1 MGSGE
6 CKIANIMQEN
16 GNGSVP
22 SILSKVSLFKGDK
35 VLGVI
40 IPILL
45 VISTLVVYSSVA
57 KMGYAHM
64 GTQTNA
70 IFTKHLIVI
79 SISVLTMVGFYFMPA
94 RFLYRIAPLA
104 YAACWLFTLGVYFFG
119 ANTNGAARWYDF
131 GFSVQPSELLKVATI
146 LLLAR
151 VLDQTQQ
158 TINKQQLVPSLNP
171 WKWGKKHRTKQLDIL
186 LNGTVKILLPI
197 LASVAV
203 IVKAHNSSALLVFGI
218 GTVMLFIA
226 RAKIW
231 EICKFVL
238 LIAAVGALY
247 IGIGGGRTGTASSR
261 ISNFVSS
268 WTAPA
273 DTTMTRTLSDA
284 DHAMVAIYDGG
295 LFGVGAGQ
303 SVMRAKITHPESDYI
318 FSFFVEEYG
327 IIMGMILVILY
338 AWIFARALTIFR
350 NCRWLFGGLLVLGLA
365 LMITSQAILHFM
377 VSTHLFME
385 TGQNLP
391 LISHGGTSMLCTAA
405 ALGIILSISR
415 QANNHTLTPP
425 EGTAGMTVED
435 NE

>member
-1 MGSGE
+1 M
-6 CKIANIMQEN
+6 IHQNNQ
-16 GNGSVP
+16 GSVP
-22 SILSKVSLFKGDK
+22 SILSKVRLFKGDK

-40 IPILL
+40 IPILV
-45 VISTLVVYSSVA
+45 VISALVVYSSVA

-79 SISVLTMVGFYFMPA
+79 SIAMLTMVGFYFIPA
-94 RFLYRIAPLA
+94 KFLYKIAPYA
-104 YAACWLFTLGVYFFG
+104 YAACWFFTLGVYFFG
-119 ANTNGAARWYDF
+119 ADTNGATRWYDF

-146 LLLAR
+146 LLIAAN
-151 VLDQTQQ
+151 LDKAQQ
-158 TINKQQLVPSLNP
+158 TINKQRLIPSLNP
-171 WKWGKKHRTKQLDIL
+171 WKWGKKDRKKQLEIL
-186 LNGTVKILLPI
+186 KNGTVHILLPV

-218 GTVMLFIA
+218 GTVMIFIA
-226 RAKIW
+226 RARLW
-231 EICKFVL
+231 EIAKFVL
-238 LIAAVGALY
+238 IIAAAGAIY
-247 IGIGGGRTGTASSR
+247 VGIGGGRTGTASSR
-261 ISNFVSS
+261 FTSFVSS
-268 WTAPA
+268 WTNPA
-273 DTTMTRTLSDA
+273 DTTASRPLTDA

-295 LFGVGAGQ
+295 VFGVGAGQ

-338 AWIFARALTIFR
+338 AWIFARAMSIFR
-350 NCRWLFGGLLVLGLA
+350 GSQWLFGGLLVIGLA
-365 LMITSQAILHFM
+365 LLITCQALLHFM

-415 QANNHTLTPP
+415 QVNNQTLTPP
-425 EGTAGMTVED
+425 EGTPAMSVSEVE
-435 NE
+435 

>member
-1 MGSGE
+1 
-6 CKIANIMQEN
+6 MQQN
-16 GNGSVP
+16 DQNSVP

-40 IPILL
+40 IPILFI
-45 VISTLVVYSSVA
+45 ISALVVYSSVA

-79 SISVLTMVGFYFMPA
+79 SLSLLTMVGFYFMPA
-94 RFLYRIAPLA
+94 TFLYKVAPYA
-104 YAACWLFTLGVYFFG
+104 YAACWFFTLGVYFFG
-119 ANTNGAARWYDF
+119 ADTNGAARWYDF

-146 LLLAR
+146 LLLA
-151 VLDQTQQ
+151 VNLDKAQQ
-158 TINKQQLVPSLNP
+158 TINKQQLIPSLNP
-171 WKWGKKHRTKQLDIL
+171 WKWGKKDRKKQLDIL

-197 LASVAV
+197 IASVAV
-203 IVKAHNSSALLVFGI
+203 IIKAHNSSALLVFGI
-218 GTVMLFIA
+218 GTVMIFIA
-226 RAKIW
+226 RARLL
-231 EICKFVL
+231 EIGKFIL
-238 LIAAVGALY
+238 LIAAAGALY
-247 IGIGGGRTGTASSR
+247 IGIGGGRTGTASNR
-261 ISNFVSS
+261 ITSFVQS
-268 WTAPA
+268 WTNPA
-273 DTTMTRTLSDA
+273 DTTATRPLTDA

-327 IIMGMILVILY
+327 IIMGMILIILY
-338 AWIFARALTIFR
+338 AWIFARAMSIFR
-350 NCRWLFGGLLVLGLA
+350 GCRWLFGGLLVLGLSLLIICQA
-365 LMITSQAILHFM
+365 LLHFM
-377 VSTHLFME
+377 VSTNLFME

-415 QANNHTLTPP
+415 QVNNHTLVPP
-425 EGTAGMTVED
+425 EGTAAMTPTEED
-435 NE
+435 YN

>member
-1 MGSGE
+1 M
-6 CKIANIMQEN
+6 IHQNNQ
-16 GNGSVP
+16 GSVP
-22 SILSKVSLFKGDK
+22 SILSKVRLFKGDK

-40 IPILL
+40 IPILV
-45 VISTLVVYSSVA
+45 VISALVVYSSVA

-79 SISVLTMVGFYFMPA
+79 SIAMLTMVGFYFIPA
-94 RFLYRIAPLA
+94 KFLYKIAPYA
-104 YAACWLFTLGVYFFG
+104 YAACWFFTLGVYFFG
-119 ANTNGAARWYDF
+119 ADTNGAARWYDF

-146 LLLAR
+146 LLIAAN
-151 VLDQTQQ
+151 LDKAQQ
-158 TINKQQLVPSLNP
+158 TINKQRLIPSLNP
-171 WKWGKKHRTKQLDIL
+171 WKWGKKDRKKQLEIL
-186 LNGTVKILLPI
+186 KNGTVHILLPV

-218 GTVMLFIA
+218 GTVMIFIA
-226 RAKIW
+226 RARLW
-231 EICKFVL
+231 EIAKFVL
-238 LIAAVGALY
+238 IIAAAGAIY
-247 IGIGGGRTGTASSR
+247 VGIGGGRTSTASSR
-261 ISNFVSS
+261 FTSFVSS
-268 WTAPA
+268 WTNPA
-273 DTTMTRTLSDA
+273 DTTVSRPLTDA

-295 LFGVGAGQ
+295 VFGVGAGQ

-338 AWIFARALTIFR
+338 AWIFARAMSIFR
-350 NCRWLFGGLLVLGLA
+350 GSQWLFGGLLVIGLA
-365 LMITSQAILHFM
+365 LLITCQALLHFM

-415 QANNHTLTPP
+415 QVNNQTLTPP
-425 EGTAGMTVED
+425 EGTPAMSVSEVE
-435 NE
+435 